1 MKKPKPVVAPL
12 PTLSVGVPALTEASG
27 IRYVDRDLPIS
38 AVPCTIHA
46 PVHGGR
52 IMSDRAYVLINVQ
65 PGRTSDVVRALSG
78 IKQIK
83 TIDPCW
89 GKPDIIV
96 VVEVSDQDALTQL
109 VLSRIHEIDGVMQTD
124 THLVYQLKV
133 SNQKASHAK

>member
-1 MKKPKPVVAPL
+1 MKKSKPAVA
-12 PTLSVGVPALTEASG
+12 TLSPSSVRPSALTEEKG
-27 IRYVDRDLPIS
+27 VRYVGQDTTIP
-38 AVPCTIHA
+38 AVPCTIHT
-46 PVHGGR
+46 PVDGGR
-52 IMSDRAYVLINVQ
+52 VMSDRAYVLINVQ

-109 VLSRIHEIDGVMQTD
+109 VLSRIHEIDGVSQTD
-124 THLVYQLKV
+124 THLVYRL
-133 SNQKASHAK
+133 KASDAK

>member
-1 MKKPKPVVAPL
+1 MKKSKSAVAALPL
-12 PTLSVGVPALTEASG
+12 SSVGSLALTAETS
-27 IRYVDRDLPIS
+27 IRYVDGNP

-46 PVHGGR
+46 PVDGGR

-65 PGRTSDVVRALSG
+65 PGCTSDVVRALSG

-109 VLSRIHEIDGVMQTD
+109 VLRRIHEIDGVLQTD
-124 THLVYQLKV
+124 THLVYRL
-133 SNQKASHAK
+133 KASNAK

>member
-1 MKKPKPVVAPL
+1 MKKKTKPAGATFPVS
-12 PTLSVGVPALTEASG
+12 SVGSLALTQEAG
-27 IRYVDRDLPIS
+27 IRYVDADPAIS

-46 PVHGGR
+46 PVDGGR

-109 VLSRIHEIDGVMQTD
+109 VLSRIHEIEGVMQTD
-124 THLVYQLKV
+124 THLVYRL
-133 SNQKASHAK
+133 KASKAK

>member
-1 MKKPKPVVAPL
+1 MKKPKSAVATL
-12 PTLSVGVPALTEASG
+12 PKSSVDPPALTQATG
-27 IRYVDRDLPIS
+27 IRHVGHEPAIS

-46 PVHGGR
+46 PVDGGR
-52 IMSDRAYVLINVQ
+52 MMSDRAYVLINVQ

-96 VVEVSDQDALTQL
+96 VAEVSDQDALTQL
-109 VLSRIHEIDGVMQTD
+109 VLSRIHEIDGVLQTD
-124 THLVYQLKV
+124 THLVYRLKAG
-133 SNQKASHAK
+133 NGK

>member
-1 MKKPKPVVAPL
+1 MKKAKSAVTPL
-12 PTLSVGVPALTEASG
+12 PVSSMGTLALTEDTG
-27 IRYVDRDLPIS
+27 IRYVDS
-38 AVPCTIHA
+38 ASATAVPCTIHA
-46 PVHGGR
+46 PVDGGR

-109 VLSRIHEIDGVMQTD
+109 VLRRIHEIEGVLQTD
-124 THLVYQLKV
+124 THLVYRLKT
-133 SNQKASHAK
+133 SNPK

>member
-1 MKKPKPVVAPL
+1 MKKAKSAVTTFPVS
-12 PTLSVGVPALTEASG
+12 SVGTLALTEEAS
-27 IRYVDRDLPIS
+27 IRYVDAASASANP

-46 PVHGGR
+46 PVDGGR

-89 GKPDIIV
+89 GKPDIIA

-109 VLSRIHEIDGVMQTD
+109 VLRRIHEIEGVLQTD
-124 THLVYQLKV
+124 THLVYRLKV
-133 SNQKASHAK
+133 SNSK

>member
-1 MKKPKPVVAPL
+1 MKKSKSSVATLPV
-12 PTLSVGVPALTEASG
+12 LSVGTLALTQATS
-27 IRYVDRDLPIS
+27 IRYVDTGSTIS

-46 PVHGGR
+46 PVDGGR

-65 PGRTSDVVRALSG
+65 PGRTSDVVQALSG

-109 VLSRIHEIDGVMQTD
+109 VLSRIHGIDGVLQTD
-124 THLVYQLKV
+124 THLVYRL
-133 SNQKASHAK
+133 KASHAK

>member
-1 MKKPKPVVAPL
+1 MKKPKPAAGTL
-12 PTLSVGVPALTEASG
+12 PKSSVGSSALTQATG
-27 IRYVDRDLPIS
+27 IRYVGQNEIS

-46 PVHGGR
+46 PVDGGR

-109 VLSRIHEIDGVMQTD
+109 VLSR
-124 THLVYQLKV
+124 
-133 SNQKASHAK
+133 

>member
-1 MKKPKPVVAPL
+1 MKKSKSGVAPL
-12 PTLSVGVPALTEASG
+12 PTTPALTETSG
-27 IRYVDRDLPIS
+27 IRYRDLPIS

-46 PVHGGR
+46 PVDGGR

-65 PGRTSDVVRALSG
+65 PGRTSDVVRALAG

-96 VVEVSDQDALTQL
+96 GVEVSDQDALTQL
-109 VLSRIHEIDGVMQTD
+109 VLSRIHEIDGVLQTD

-133 SNQKASHAK
+133 GKVKTSTAK

>member
-1 MKKPKPVVAPL
+1 MKKPKPAATTL
-12 PTLSVGVPALTEASG
+12 PTSSGGAALTESTG
-27 IRYVDRDLPIS
+27 IRYVGPDPVIS

-46 PVHGGR
+46 PVDGGR

-65 PGRTSDVVRALSG
+65 PGRTSDVVRALSA
-78 IKQIK
+78 ITQIK

-109 VLSRIHEIDGVMQTD
+109 VLSRIHEIDGVSQTD
-124 THLVYQLKV
+124 THLVYRL
-133 SNQKASHAK
+133 KASNAK